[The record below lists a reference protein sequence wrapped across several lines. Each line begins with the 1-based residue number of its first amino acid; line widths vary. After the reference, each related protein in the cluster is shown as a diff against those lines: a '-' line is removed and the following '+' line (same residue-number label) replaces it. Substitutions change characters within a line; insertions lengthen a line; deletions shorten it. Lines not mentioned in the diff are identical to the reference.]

1 MLNIES
7 DIMQLCSKVE
17 LIEKFY
23 YNFLYFTLY
32 EALKRNYDILVTLKG
47 SFQFLLLRVVPS

>member
-32 EALKRNYDILVTLKG
+32 ETLKRNILVTLKG